1 LYSDNNNEVFILTH
15 LVMSITED
23 FKNYVS
29 NHISSECFLY
39 NNRMLLSKGI
49 TPEQYNLNR
58 DYILARRSERGF

>member
-1 LYSDNNNEVFILTH
+1 
-15 LVMSITED
+15 MSILEN